1 MFSCLSL
8 LRSGCR
14 RISVKAARSLGVRS
28 KLDMSRTSQLLTLG
42 SSAAATGSSSLS
54 PSQPPSPYCH
64 IYCPLLSSKYEEQV
78 RELGDFPY
86 SVKLRR
92 SFFGVPNMTG
102 VNAFWKHLRLLGCV
116 QNTAY
121 CKADRHG
128 VKIILYSTSLKPEQ
142 KMPRLRWRIR
152 CVPTSRRKRF
162 LETPAPP

>member
-14 RISVKAARSLGVRS
+14 RISVKAARSLGIRS

-54 PSQPPSPYCH
+54 PSQPPSSYCRP
-64 IYCPLLSSKYEEQV
+64 IVYYCLLLSSKYEEQV

-86 SVKLRR
+86 LVKPRR

-102 VNAFWKHLRLLGCV
+102 VNAFWKHLRLLECV
-116 QNTAY
+116 QTQ
-121 CKADRHG
+121 RI
-128 VKIILYSTSLKPEQ
+128 VKLTDTE
-142 KMPRLRWRIR
+142 
-152 CVPTSRRKRF
+152 
-162 LETPAPP
+162 